1 MTEIYL
7 SLSSIS
13 EANSNIDDF
22 FDNIP
27 ESERDLTNL
36 YTEIANINKAKE
48 LLISNLDSTEDD
60 DSENANWEA
69 SSMLTIT
76 SESIEA
82 EEEIKISQS
91 SSNLTPYALID
102 IKNGSIQRCS
112 ETKNLRGLAQLIGTW
127 QIDDNAVSE
136 AGKELENLG
145 VYRSHFM
152 FDQNCLHEKNA
163 KKGQSIGFISLGNK
177 NLFVPCISYK
187 SCHSLQINEPIIT
200 AAKLYQK
207 SRYICC
213 NCFEKNGGHL
223 YIKLGTGK
231 LALQC
236 KMKGN
241 HNEDTKKGSQLIS
254 NWIMNLANSDNDLL
268 KAKALSYFTT
278 VIEQLLS
285 TNENENEIYSPVPII
300 LTSHELPS
308 FFIIS
313 SLFKLYHINIKDYY
327 YNFQN
332 F

>member
-1 MTEIYL
+1 MMEIYL
-7 SLSSIS
+7 SSSSIS
-13 EANSNIDDF
+13 EANSDIDDF

-48 LLISNLDSTEDD
+48 LLISNSHSIEDD
-60 DSENANWEA
+60 DSENANWET

-82 EEEIKISQS
+82 EEEIKIPQ
-91 SSNLTPYALID
+91 
-102 IKNGSIQRCS
+102 
-112 ETKNLRGLAQLIGTW
+112 NLRGLAQLISIW

-145 VYRSHFM
+145 ICKSHFM
-152 FDQNCLHEKNA
+152 FDQNRLHEKNA
-163 KKGQSIGFISLGNK
+163 KKGQSIGLSFLHRRRCLFYGLNINFFSCENFCHEHSVSLGNK
-177 NLFVPCISYK
+177 NLFVPCIGYK

-200 AAKLYQK
+200 AAKLHQK

-223 YIKLGTGK
+223 YIKPGTGK

-241 HNEDTKKGSQLIS
+241 HNEDTKKGLQLIS

-278 VIEQLLS
+278 
-285 TNENENEIYSPVPII
+285 
-300 LTSHELPS
+300 
-308 FFIIS
+308 
-313 SLFKLYHINIKDYY
+313 LFAVVNVRKL
-327 YNFQN
+327 
-332 F
+332 